1 MDEEWPID
9 ELFDEDY
16 LDFFAERLA
25 DETTDE
31 EASTVWNLLGLGE
44 GTEVL
49 DLACGHGR
57 IANRL
62 AGMGA
67 RVTGLDATP
76 LFLDLGRADA
86 NRRGVDV
93 EYVHGDMRSIPWTER
108 FDAVVSWFTAYGYFD
123 DAQNRAVL
131 GQVHRALRPGGRF
144 LVELIHK
151 DGILPHWVPATVTEV
166 DDGILIDQREFDP
179 LSGRVKARW
188 TIVRNGRVR
197 RSSFFTRLFSF
208 TELRDWLHDAGFG
221 TIEGYAGDGTPLTPS
236 APRMVVIAHK
246 SRTRT

>member
-9 ELFDEDY
+9 QLFDEDY
-16 LDFFAERLA
+16 LHFYAARLA
-25 DETTDE
+25 DDTTDE
-31 EASTVWNLLGLGE
+31 EASTVWSLLYLGD

-62 AGMGA
+62 AAMGA
-67 RVTGLDATP
+67 RLTGLDATP

-86 NRRGVDV
+86 RRRGVNVD
-93 EYVHGDMRSIPWTER
+93 YVQGDMRSIPWTDR

-131 GQVHRALRPGGRF
+131 AQVHQALRPRGRF

-151 DGILPHWVPATVTEV
+151 DGLLAHWVPATVTEA
-166 DDGILIDQREFDP
+166 DDGILIDEREFDP
-179 LSGRVKARW
+179 LTGRANARR
-188 TIVRNGRVR
+188 TIIRNGRVR

-208 TELRDWLHDAGFG
+208 TELRDWLHDAGFH
-221 TIEGYAGDGTPLTPS
+221 TVEGYAGDGTPLT
-236 APRMVVIAHK
+236 ATARRMILVAHK
-246 SRTRT
+246 